1 LDEKR
6 EMVEEEHPVIPVCRQ
21 CELMDLSP
29 SSLNYRGKGE
39 SEENLIC
46 MKLIDVQYTKTP
58 FYGYRKM
65 RMMLRE
71 SGYWV
76 NGKRVR
82 RLMKKLGLITIYPKK
97 KRGLSIADKQHRTYS
112 YLLNDVTIDCPNR
125 VWCTDISYIKIGGR
139 NYYLMA
145 VMDWY
150 SRYVLSWGILKTMD
164 APSCV
169 DVLKEALKTARP
181 DIFNSDQG
189 SQFTSEVF
197 IDTLKELGISISMD
211 GTGRCFDNIVI
222 ERFWRTVKYED
233 IFLKDYDGYK
243 SLWQGL
249 DRYVDFYNRE
259 RYHEGLGYLTPEM
272 VYFGLPVPFGEGG
285 EDRPLSHL
293 KCA

>member
-1 LDEKR
+1 
-6 EMVEEEHPVIPVCRQ
+6 
-21 CELMDLSP
+21 
-29 SSLNYRGKGE
+29 
-39 SEENLIC
+39 
-46 MKLIDVQYTKTP
+46 MKLIDEQYAKTP

-65 RMMLRE
+65 SVMLRE
-71 SGYWV
+71 NGYEA

-82 RLMKKLGLITIYPKK
+82 RLTKKLGLITLYPKK

-112 YLLNDVTIDCPNR
+112 YLLDDVTIDCPDR

-164 APSCV
+164 ASSCV
-169 DVLKEALKTARP
+169 EVLNRALKTAKP
-181 DIFNSDQG
+181 DIFNTDQG
-189 SQFTSEVF
+189 RQFTSEVF
-197 IDTLKELGISISMD
+197 IDALKELGISISMD
-211 GTGRCFDNIVI
+211 GTGRCFDNIFI
-222 ERFWRTVKYED
+222 ERLWRTVKYED
-233 IFLKDYDGYK
+233 IFLKEYDGYK

-249 DRYVDFYNRE
+249 DRYFDFYNRE

-272 VYFGLPVPFGEGG
+272 VYFEYK
-285 EDRPLSHL
+285 DRPLTHL